1 MSQSVQVLYET
12 MSLPKAS
19 QIHSRNEKVGSEI
32 PKINSSSKA
41 QLFLTGL
48 HFFLY
53 PWAHLLNFQS
63 FSLFWIL
70 KISLSAPLLCQHQV
84 LMYALI
90 YARYS

>member
-1 MSQSVQVLYET
+1 MTQSVQVAYET

-19 QIHSRNEKVGSEI
+19 QIRSRNEKVGPEI

-53 PWAHLLNFQS
+53 PWAHLLNF
-63 FSLFWIL
+63 SLFWIL
-70 KISLSAPLLCQHQV
+70 KISLSAPLLCLHQA
-84 LMYALI
+84 LMHAFI